1 MTQLALRTTVILLIA
16 LTALALWQMRE
27 AVQLLAVAVA
37 VAAGLTPLVDRI
49 SARGIPRPRAAGL
62 VFGGGIIVVALLLT
76 AYGALIA
83 VELAALAESLPLGY
97 LRARQ
102 SLEAAGGWMA
112 ALAELLPSNTA
123 ITAAMLGGE
132 SALGQ
137 TLLGAAAG
145 ALGAIVLTISVA
157 SLGFYWLVEEQRFT
171 RLWLSLLPLGTRT
184 RVRAV
189 WGEISKEIGIYVR
202 GVAIVVALTTLALLS
217 IYTLIGVPGAAL
229 LALLGGLAMVV
240 PLLGP
245 PLAVVPGVLV
255 ALSQGQVAAGLAL
268 IGGIFAVAV
277 VRFIIT
283 PRLYREGIAV
293 NPVLVVV
300 VIMALA
306 EIGGVPLVLLGPPV
320 AAALQASTRALIQHQ
335 RSATPQAQADRIG
348 GLEERLAAITAQI
361 DPDDSDAPRL
371 QGMVERAR
379 RLLAEARAA

>member
-1 MTQLALRTTVILLIA
+1 MTQLALRTAVILVIA
-16 LTALALWQMRE
+16 IAALALWQMRE
-27 AVQLLAVAVA
+27 AAQLLAIAVA
-37 VAAGLTPLVDRI
+37 VAAGLAPLVDRL
-49 SARGIPRPRAAGL
+49 SARGVPRPRAAGL
-62 VFGGGIIVVALLLT
+62 VFGGGIVVAALLLT
-76 AYGALIA
+76 AYGALVA
-83 VELAALAESLPLGY
+83 VELAALAESLPIGY

-102 SLEAAGGWMA
+102 FLEAGGGWMA
-112 ALAELLPSNTA
+112 TLAALLPSNTA
-123 ITAAMLGGE
+123 ITATLLGGE

-137 TLLGAAAG
+137 SLLGALAG

-171 RLWLSLLPLGTRT
+171 RLWLSLLPLSTRT

-189 WGEISKEIGIYVR
+189 WGEIAKEIGIYVR
-202 GVAIVVALTTLALLS
+202 GVAVIVALTTLALLS

-255 ALSQGQVAAGLAL
+255 ALGQSQTAAGLAL
-268 IGGIFAVAV
+268 IGGVFAVAV

-283 PRLYREGIAV
+283 PMLYREGITV

-306 EIGGVPLVLLGPPV
+306 EVGGVPLILLGPPL
-320 AAALQASTRALIQHQ
+320 AAALQASTRALLQRQ
-335 RSATPQAQADRIG
+335 RSAASQPQTDRIG
-348 GLEERLAAITAQI
+348 DLEERLEAIAAQI
-361 DPDDSDAPRL
+361 DPADNDAPRL

-379 RLLAEARAA
+379 RLLADARAA